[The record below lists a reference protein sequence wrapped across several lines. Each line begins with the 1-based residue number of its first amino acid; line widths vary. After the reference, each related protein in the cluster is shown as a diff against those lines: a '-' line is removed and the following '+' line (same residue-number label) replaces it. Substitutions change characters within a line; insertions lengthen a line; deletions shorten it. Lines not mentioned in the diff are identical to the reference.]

1 MSKLAM
7 HGGGV
12 ASCADT
18 VRMEF
23 MVKTKSKY
31 LRMGLKLFICMT
43 FGGVKL
49 QTFRYKR
56 GCLIEVTV
64 KFIRHLALRKL
75 LFLFAVGA
83 YSLAASGQTYDF
95 QNFTVENGLSQS
107 QVLAL
112 FQGEDGELWM
122 GTNSGG
128 VNRYNGSGFTYLNK
142 ESGLTD
148 NTIFAFAKD
157 GLGRILIG
165 TNNGISVK
173 DGTRMDTVMV
183 SQGLPHSGVHSLLV
197 AKNGTV
203 WVGTRKGVCTLEG
216 LTAKSFTADGNL
228 SSSTVLGLREGT
240 DGSIWFSTVQH
251 GVFRWD
257 GKGLWQCSMQN
268 GLLRNYVFDVM
279 PIGPEEAWLFGYD
292 GLYHLKDGRAELK
305 VIAEVP
311 KGTTFYSYQRDKA
324 GNIWIGTSAGVLK
337 YDGDRYMLL
346 TKTNGL
352 VDNNIWKVLQD
363 REGNLW
369 FASKSIGVSKLNS
382 ERFKLY
388 NSAQLPDLKVNA
400 MMRDRNGQMWLGTNK
415 GLVRWDGSGGYVV
428 YDVTESKLT
437 SDIVN
442 SIAQDDAGRIY
453 VGTGY
458 GLTILEGGVFNEV
471 YAEEKELNRIFHV
484 LVVNDGIWLSTQA
497 GVAQLVNG
505 KVTRAANSEEFSNL
519 VFKGCHRGDGLWFAY
534 ADGLLHYDGSRLR
547 NLKAADGLTDG
558 QTYSVVSGPDGN
570 LWYGNNDGIHRWN
583 GSKLLRITQKD
594 GLMSNAVYS
603 LAFDADGNLWAGQ
616 SKGVCKVMFDG
627 DQLESV
633 IRYGRD
639 QGFLGLDCSANA
651 ILIEE
656 PDDIIWLGTSNGLIS
671 YDPALDKGEY
681 FRPLTRLTDIRLFS
695 QKVNWGLFT
704 DSVTMDGLPFRLELP
719 YDKNHLTFE
728 FTGVSLTTPNSINYS
743 YILEGFDEEWS
754 PITNNNE
761 ATYANLPP
769 GNYVFKL
776 RAGYGNELWAN
787 DPVEFRFKV
796 KPPFYLTWWFFVLCA
811 MLAAGV
817 AYSYYTIRR
826 ANVQITRQ
834 KGEIEL
840 QKDIIE
846 KKKDE
851 IEKKNREMLDS
862 INYAST
868 IQSAILPSDELWKE
882 CLPDSFVLYQP
893 KDIVSGDFYWLDK
906 RGEQVLFAAVDCT
919 GHGVPGA
926 LMSIIGANGLN
937 QAVSEHGLHRPSEI
951 LDYLTMSVNESLRKS
966 ERSSYVKDGM
976 DIAICNLNLQT
987 RMLRYAGAYN
997 PLVIVRN
1004 GEVITIKADR
1014 IAIGSMEHTGKLFT
1028 DHEVQLEP
1036 GDCVYVYS
1044 DGFADQ
1050 FGGPDGKK
1058 LKSAP
1063 MLKLLAGLQ
1072 HMSMEQQERY
1082 LRDFFLDWKGSL
1094 EQVDDI
1100 CVIGVRV

>member
-1 MSKLAM
+1 MRA
-7 HGGGV
+7 
-12 ASCADT
+12 
-18 VRMEF
+18 
-23 MVKTKSKY
+23 
-31 LRMGLKLFICMT
+31 
-43 FGGVKL
+43 
-49 QTFRYKR
+49 
-56 GCLIEVTV
+56 
-64 KFIRHLALRKL
+64 
-75 LFLFAVGA
+75 
-83 YSLAASGQTYDF
+83 QTYDF

-112 FQGEDGELWM
+112 FQSEDGELWM

-128 VNRYNGSGFTYLNK
+128 VNRYNGAGFTYLNK

-148 NTIFAFAKD
+148 NTVFAFAMD
-157 GLGRILIG
+157 GRGRILIG
-165 TNNGISVK
+165 TNNGITVK
-173 DGTRMDTVMV
+173 DGTRTDTVMV
-183 SQGLPHSGVHSLLV
+183 SQGLTHAGVHSLLV
-197 AKNGTV
+197 AKDGTT
-203 WVGTRKGVCTLEG
+203 WIGTRKGACTLQG
-216 LTAKSFTADGNL
+216 LVAIPFTANENL
-228 SSSTVLGLREGT
+228 SSSTVLNLREGP

-251 GVFRWD
+251 GVFRWN
-257 GKGLWQCSMQN
+257 GKEMQQYTTQHGLV
-268 GLLRNYVFDVM
+268 RNYVFDVM
-279 PIGPEEAWLFGYD
+279 PISSGEAWVFGYD
-292 GLYHLKDGRAELK
+292 GLYQLKDGQAEMQ
-305 VIAEVP
+305 VIDEVP
-311 KGTTFYSYQRDKA
+311 RGTTFYSFQRDKA
-324 GNIWIGTSAGVLK
+324 DNIWIGTSAGVLK
-337 YDGDRYMLL
+337 YDGHQYVLL

-388 NSAQLPDLKVNA
+388 NSPQLPDLKVNA
-400 MMRDRNGQMWLGTNK
+400 VMRDSNAQMWLGTNK
-415 GLVRWDGSGGYVV
+415 GLVRWNGANEYVV
-428 YDVTESKLT
+428 YDVNKSKLT
-437 SDIVN
+437 SDMVH
-442 SIAQDDAGRIY
+442 SIGQDAASVIY

-458 GLTILEGGVFNEV
+458 GLSTFNGTTLREL
-471 YAEEKELNRIFHV
+471 YSEDKELNRIFNV
-484 LVVNDGIWLSTQA
+484 LVVGQDIWLSTQG
-497 GVAQLVNG
+497 GVANLVNG
-505 KVTRAANSEEFSNL
+505 QIVQVANAEQFRNF
-519 VFKGCHRGDGLWFAY
+519 VFNGCQRKDGLWFAY
-534 ADGLLHYDGSRLR
+534 GDGLLRYDGSTFT
-547 NLKAADGLTDG
+547 NLKSADGLTDG
-558 QTYSVVSGPDGN
+558 QTYCVTTGPDGN
-570 LWYGNNDGIHRWN
+570 LWFGNNDGIHRWDER
-583 GSKLLRITQKD
+583 SLFRITQKD

-603 LAFDADGNLWAGQ
+603 LAFDAEGNLWAGQ
-616 SKGVCKVMFDG
+616 SKGVSKVIFDG

-651 ILIEE
+651 ILIE
-656 PDDIIWLGTSNGLIS
+656 PDGIIWLGTANGLVS
-671 YDPALDKGEY
+671 YDPSLDKGEY
-681 FRPLTRLTDIRLFS
+681 FRPLTRITEIKLFS
-695 QKVNWGLFT
+695 QQVNWGLFT
-704 DSVTMDGLPFRLELP
+704 DSVTTAGLPHRLALP

-776 RAGYGNELWAN
+776 RAGYGSELWTN
-787 DPVEFRFKV
+787 DPVEFSFRV
-796 KPPFYLTWWFFVLCA
+796 KPPFYLTWWFFLLCA
-811 MLAAGV
+811 MMAAAV

-868 IQSAILPSDELWKE
+868 IQSAILPSDELWRN

-893 KDIVSGDFYWLDK
+893 KDIVSGDFYWL
-906 RGEQVLFAAVDCT
+906 EQTENEVLFAAVDCT

-937 QAVSEHGLHRPSEI
+937 QAVSEHGLSIPADI
-951 LDYLTMSVNESLRKS
+951 LNYLTTSVNESLRKS

-976 DIAICNLNLQT
+976 DIAICSIDLRTKKLQF
-987 RMLRYAGAYN
+987 AGAYN

-1004 GEVITIKADR
+1004 GEATVIKGDR
-1014 IAIGSMEHTGKLFT
+1014 IAIGSMDNAGKGFT
-1028 DHEVQLEP
+1028 NHEVELQA
-1036 GDCVYVYS
+1036 GDCIYIYS

-1050 FGGPDGKK
+1050 FGGTDGKK
-1058 LKSAP
+1058 LKSTP
-1063 MLKLLAGLQ
+1063 MLKILAGLHQ
-1072 HMSMEQQERY
+1072 MAIHDQEKY
-1082 LRDFFLDWKGSL
+1082 LRDFFLQWKGSL